1 MGNLVSAPRSRPQ
14 IVHHGFHDRG
24 GNSMRRVWEI
34 VEKFGDEAEA
44 NAQLARD
51 KLKRRRQRYEG
62 SARQPNHR
70 GDRARPNNGD
80 RERMDARMTGALGEV
95 DSQEE
100 PPYGTYPSQDSR
112 SNPRGLPSGRQ
123 DRTAFHTAQEQFDQG
138 EVEEGGYGYGGV
150 PGQPYQGPP
159 PRARADNRGQQ
170 QFRHGPVASRP
181 RRARR
186 GHGLR
191 RQNGSGTESGSGQ

>member
-1 MGNLVSAPRSRPQ
+1 MTGYCHSIVSPETKSQEKLVTFKRANFDVICQLTRPQRLAYKVTFLEIQTKQDQHAEFLSNIQAMELKIPGFAQSFFCNNILSNFLYQMGNLVSAPRSRPQ

-70 GDRARPNNGD
+70 G
-80 RERMDARMTGALGEV
+80 
-95 DSQEE
+95 Q
-100 PPYGTYPSQDSR
+100 
-112 SNPRGLPSGRQ
+112 
-123 DRTAFHTAQEQFDQG
+123 
-138 EVEEGGYGYGGV
+138 
-150 PGQPYQGPP
+150 
-159 PRARADNRGQQ
+159 
-170 QFRHGPVASRP
+170 
-181 RRARR
+181 
-186 GHGLR
+186 
-191 RQNGSGTESGSGQ
+191 